1 MHRRI
6 SETLTVPGSGN
17 PGAGTERICLPQNRS
32 LRHSPRIPGAGSP
45 VRKNRNEEVLSA
57 RRTPGAMM
65 RHRPLCPAAKR
76 RIYCGFTQV

>member
-1 MHRRI
+1 MSPPDFGDFDGARI
-6 SETLTVPGSGN
+6 RESGGGDGADLSSAESFSE
-17 PGAGTERICLPQNRS
+17 A
-32 LRHSPRIPGAGSP
+32 RIPGAGSP

-65 RHRPLCPAAKR
+65 RHRSLCPAAKR